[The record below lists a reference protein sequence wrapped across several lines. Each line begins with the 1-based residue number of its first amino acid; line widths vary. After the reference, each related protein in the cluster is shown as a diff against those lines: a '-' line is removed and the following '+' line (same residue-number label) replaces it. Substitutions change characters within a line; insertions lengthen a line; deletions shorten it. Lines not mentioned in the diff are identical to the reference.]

1 MGRTPHLKCG
11 PTRTRCTTQP
21 GMAGSSIPITGA
33 AAIKKSVDTDTY
45 DAWGYIGYS
54 SSGDEYFEIY
64 QDGSPDDPVVTMWVN
79 GYEDHIEPI
88 IDGDAWVLDAPIP
101 EEEGY
106 NFVLYPYD
114 GGMSVWSYPYES
126 PDGTWG
132 CYVNFYMRI
141 DGDEWDEMWDTLPPR
156 YEEYKAT
163 LAG

>member
-1 MGRTPHLKCG
+1 
-11 PTRTRCTTQP
+11 
-21 GMAGSSIPITGA
+21 MAGSSNYWGRSD
-33 AAIKKSVDTDTY
+33 KKSVDTDTY

>member
-1 MGRTPHLKCG
+1 M
-11 PTRTRCTTQP
+11 
-21 GMAGSSIPITGA
+21 
-33 AAIKKSVDTDTY
+33 
-45 DAWGYIGYS
+45 
-54 SSGDEYFEIY
+54 
-64 QDGSPDDPVVTMWVN
+64 
-79 GYEDHIEPI
+79 
-88 IDGDAWVLDAPIP
+88 LDAPIP